1 MHSRLIISFMLGL
14 LFAGCS
20 SVGHPP
26 TEAMQVKQM
35 RVNGV
40 DLAYVE
46 EEKARPS
53 CSYTLPM
60 AIGAI
65 GKACGPWLPRN
76 TTSSH

>member
-1 MHSRLIISFMLGL
+1 MLGL

-46 EEKARPS
+46 D
-53 CSYTLPM
+53 
-60 AIGAI
+60 
-65 GKACGPWLPRN
+65 
-76 TTSSH
+76 